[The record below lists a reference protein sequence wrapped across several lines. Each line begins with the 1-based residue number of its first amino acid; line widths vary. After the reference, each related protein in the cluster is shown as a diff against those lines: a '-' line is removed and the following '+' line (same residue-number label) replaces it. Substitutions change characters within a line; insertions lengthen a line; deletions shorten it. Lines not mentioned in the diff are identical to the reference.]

1 MRAGRNQY
9 PPGRGAPELVDGVIR
24 HQQRHYGLD
33 LSPDQVV
40 VTTGATEAI
49 AGAMLG
55 LVDPGDE
62 VVVCEPYYD
71 SYRAMIQFAGGV
83 RRPVTLRA
91 PDYRLDV
98 DELEAAVTDR
108 TRLIL
113 LNSPHNPTGRVLDA
127 RRARRR
133 RRGRPAPR
141 PGRGHRRGL
150 RAPHLRRPRPRA
162 DRDPAGDVRAHRDD
176 LQLGQD
182 LLVHRLEDRLGHRS
196 GRPGRRGRGREELAV
211 LLLRGTASSPRS
223 RTRST
228 TRRPSTSSCATTC
241 PSGAT
246 SCATAST
253 RSGWRCTSRRAPT
266 S

>member
-9 PPGRGAPELVDGVIR
+9 PPGHGAPELVDAVIR

-33 LSPDQVV
+33 LAPDQVV

-91 PDYRLDV
+91 PDYRLDAA
-98 DELEAAVTDR
+98 ELEAAVTDR
-108 TRLIL
+108 TRVIL
-113 LNSPHNPTGRVLDA
+113 LNIPHNPTGQVLRH
-127 RRARRR
+127 RRARRGR
-133 RRGRPAPR
+133 RRRPPSRPR
-141 PGRGHRRGL
+141 GGHRRGL
-150 RAPHLRRPRPRA
+150 RAPHLRRPRARA
-162 DRDPAGDVRAHRDD
+162 DRHPARDVRPHRDD
-176 LQLGQD
+176 LELGQD
-182 LLVHRLEDRLGHRS
+182 LLVHRLEDRLGQRP
-196 GRPGRRGRGREELAV
+196 GRPGRSRGGRQELAV
-211 LLLRGTASSPRS
+211 VLLRALRSSRRS
-223 RTRST
+223 PTPST
-228 TRRPSTSSCATTC
+228 TRTSFHERCATT
-241 PSGAT
+241 SRGSAT

-253 RSGWRCTSRRAPT
+253 RSVSRCTCRRAPT